1 MPNDYVVKQPM
12 RRAFEMYRRNT
23 TMRKLV
29 ASFFISL
36 DGVVQGPG
44 PEDGFD
50 LAGWTMPYWDDDIAA
65 FVTAG
70 MGAADT
76 LLLGRVTYQ
85 GFAAAF
91 ASSTSPDAEI
101 MNSYRKY
108 VVSTTLEQAE
118 WTNSSLIKGNVA
130 EEVAKLKQQPGRDI
144 GMSGSGTLV
153 QSLLQEGLIDELNLL
168 IYPVVVG
175 RGKRLFQDGSNR
187 TLKLK
192 QSKTS
197 SSGVLLTSYQVA

>member
-1 MPNDYVVKQPM
+1 
-12 RRAFEMYRRNT
+12 
-23 TMRKLV
+23 MRKLV

-44 PEDGFD
+44 PEDGFE

-65 FVTAG
+65 FVGAG
-70 MGAADT
+70 MQAADT

-85 GFAAAF
+85 GFRAAF
-91 ASSTSPDAEI
+91 ASSTSPDAEV

-108 VVSTTLEQAE
+108 VVSTTLEQAD
-118 WTNSSLIKGNVA
+118 WANSSLIKGNVV
-130 EEVAKLKQQPGRDI
+130 EEIARLKQQEGLDI

-153 QSLLQEGLIDELNLL
+153 RSLLRHNLIDELNLL
-168 IYPVVVG
+168 IYAVVLG
-175 RGKRLFQDGSNR
+175 RGTRLFENGVKVN
-187 TLKLK
+187 LKLK

-197 SSGVLLTSYQVA
+197 RSGVLLTTYQVA

>member
-1 MPNDYVVKQPM
+1 MNVLMNHQSK
-12 RRAFEMYRRNT
+12 MYRARRF

-50 LAGWTMPYWDDDIAA
+50 LAGWTMPYWDDDIAG
-65 FVTAG
+65 FVQAG
-70 MGAADT
+70 MQAADT

-91 ASSTSPDAEI
+91 ASSTDPDAEI
-101 MNSYRKY
+101 MNNYRKY
-108 VVSTTLEQAE
+108 VVSTSLERAD
-118 WTNSSLIKGNVA
+118 WNNSSLIKGNVV
-130 EEVAKLKQQPGRDI
+130 EEVAKLKQQPGQDI

-153 QSLLQEGLIDELNLL
+153 QSLLRHNLIDELNLL
-168 IYPVVVG
+168 IYPVVLG
-175 RGKRLFQDGSNR
+175 RGKRLFEDGLKVN
-187 TLKLK
+187 LKLK

-197 SSGVLLTSYQVA
+197 SSGVLLTTYQVA

>member
-1 MPNDYVVKQPM
+1 
-12 RRAFEMYRRNT
+12 
-23 TMRKLV
+23 MRKLV

-44 PEDGFD
+44 PEEEFE

-65 FVTAG
+65 FVQAG
-70 MGAADT
+70 MAAADT

-91 ASSTSPDAEI
+91 ASSTGPDAET
-101 MNSYRKY
+101 MNAFRKY
-108 VVSTTLEQAE
+108 VVSTTLEQAD

-144 GMSGSGTLV
+144 GISGSGTLV
-153 QSLLQEGLIDELNLL
+153 QSLLQHGLIDELNLL
-168 IYPVVVG
+168 IYPVVLG
-175 RGKRLFQDGSNR
+175 RGKRLFQDGSNL

-197 SSGVLLTSYQVA
+197 SSGVVLTTYQMA

>member
-1 MPNDYVVKQPM
+1 
-12 RRAFEMYRRNT
+12 
-23 TMRKLV
+23 MRKLV

-44 PEDGFD
+44 PEEDFE

-65 FVTAG
+65 FVQAG

-91 ASSTSPDAEI
+91 ASSTGPDAQI
-101 MNSYRKY
+101 MNNYRKY
-108 VVSTTLEQAE
+108 VVSTTLEQAD
-118 WTNSSLIKGNVA
+118 WNNSSLIKGNVA

-153 QSLLQEGLIDELNLL
+153 QSLLQAGLIDELNLL
-168 IYPVVVG
+168 IYPVVLG
-175 RGKRLFQDGSNR
+175 RGKRLFEDGSNR

-197 SSGVLLTSYQVA
+197 SSGVLLTTYQVA

>member
-1 MPNDYVVKQPM
+1 
-12 RRAFEMYRRNT
+12 
-23 TMRKLV
+23 MRKLV

-36 DGVVQGPG
+36 DGVVQAPG
-44 PEDGFD
+44 PEDNFE
-50 LAGWTMPYWDDDIAA
+50 LAGWTMPYWDDDVAA
-65 FVTAG
+65 FVQAG
-70 MGAADT
+70 MEAADT

-91 ASSTSPDAEI
+91 ASSTGPDAEI
-101 MNSYRKY
+101 MNNYRKY

-118 WTNSSLIKGNVA
+118 WNNTSLIKGNAA

-168 IYPVVVG
+168 IYPVVLG
-175 RGKRLFQDGSNR
+175 RGKRLFQEGSNL

-197 SSGVLLTSYQVA
+197 SSGVLLTTYQVA

>member
-1 MPNDYVVKQPM
+1 MPNDYLVKQPM

-70 MGAADT
+70 MRAADT

-91 ASSTSPDAEI
+91 ASSTGPDAEI
-101 MNSYRKY
+101 MNNYRKY

-153 QSLLQEGLIDELNLL
+153 QSLLQAGLIDELNLL

-175 RGKRLFQDGSNR
+175 RGKRLFQDGSNLS
-187 TLKLK
+187 LKLT

>member
-1 MPNDYVVKQPM
+1 
-12 RRAFEMYRRNT
+12 
-23 TMRKLV
+23 MRKLV

-44 PEDGFD
+44 PEDDFE

-65 FVTAG
+65 FVQAG
-70 MGAADT
+70 MEAADT

-91 ASSTSPDAEI
+91 ASSTGPDAEI
-101 MNSYRKY
+101 MNNYRKY

-118 WTNSSLIKGNVA
+118 WNNSSLIKGNVA

-153 QSLLQEGLIDELNLL
+153 QSLLQQGLIDELNLL
-168 IYPVVVG
+168 IYPVVLG
-175 RGKRLFQDGSNR
+175 RGKQLFQDGSNL

-197 SSGVLLTSYQVA
+197 SSGVLLTTYQVA

>member
-1 MPNDYVVKQPM
+1 MPNDYLVKQPM
-12 RRAFEMYRRNT
+12 RRAFETYRRNT

-91 ASSTSPDAEI
+91 ASSTGPDAEI

-118 WTNSSLIKGNVA
+118 WNNSSLIKGNVA

-175 RGKRLFQDGSNR
+175 RGKRLFQDGSNLS
-187 TLKLK
+187 LKLK

>member
-1 MPNDYVVKQPM
+1 
-12 RRAFEMYRRNT
+12 
-23 TMRKLV
+23 MRKLV

-44 PEDGFD
+44 PEDDFE

-65 FVTAG
+65 FVQAG
-70 MGAADT
+70 MEAADT

-91 ASSTSPDAEI
+91 ASSTGPDAQI
-101 MNSYRKY
+101 MNNYRKY
-108 VVSTTLEQAE
+108 VVSTTLAQAD
-118 WTNSSLIKGNVA
+118 WNNSSLIKGNVM
-130 EEVAKLKQQPGRDI
+130 EEVAKLKQQEGQDI

-153 QSLLQEGLIDELNLL
+153 QSLLRHNLIDELNLL
-168 IYPVVVG
+168 IYPVVLG
-175 RGKRLFQDGSNR
+175 RGKRLFEEGIKLN
-187 TLKLK
+187 LKLK

-197 SSGVLLTSYQVA
+197 SSGVLLTTYQVV

>member
-1 MPNDYVVKQPM
+1 
-12 RRAFEMYRRNT
+12 
-23 TMRKLV
+23 MRKLV

-44 PEDGFD
+44 PEEDFE

-65 FVTAG
+65 FVQAG
-70 MGAADT
+70 MEAADT

-101 MNSYRKY
+101 MNNYRKY
-108 VVSTTLEQAE
+108 VVSTTLERAE
-118 WTNSSLIKGNVA
+118 WNNSSLIKGNVA

-153 QSLLQEGLIDELNLL
+153 QSLLQQGLIDELNLL
-168 IYPVVVG
+168 IYPVVLG
-175 RGKRLFQDGSNR
+175 RGKRLFEDGSNLS
-187 TLKLK
+187 LKLK

-197 SSGVLLTSYQVA
+197 SSGVLLTTYQVA